1 MKKEKI
7 KQDLINLKE
16 TLVSLNTRLKEIEY
30 QKRQVKSQIQFYEN
44 RLINQVEMDFDDCE

>member
-7 KQDLINLKE
+7 KKDLINLKE
-16 TLVSLNTRLKEIEY
+16 TLASLNISLKQIEY
-30 QKRQVKSQIQFYEN
+30 QKRQVQAQIEFYEN